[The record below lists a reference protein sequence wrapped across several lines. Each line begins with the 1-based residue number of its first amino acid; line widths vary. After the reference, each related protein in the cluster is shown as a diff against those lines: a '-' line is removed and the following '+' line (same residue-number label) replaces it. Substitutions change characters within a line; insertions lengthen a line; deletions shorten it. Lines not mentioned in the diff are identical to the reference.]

1 MQQLEFIMFSR
12 LKALIVVA
20 SLAAMSGI
28 SSAGAA
34 EWSRGT
40 ALGGQLT
47 RNVDADGLVYSGETV
62 RTGPNGGSYSSN
74 STCLDGLFVDRCHR
88 SFSATGP
95 NGETYSGDRLT
106 AWGPNRVRS
115 IGAVA
120 GPDSSVVV
128 ETRRRWR

>member
-1 MQQLEFIMFSR
+1 MLSSIKSR
-12 LKALIVVA
+12 VVA
-20 SLAAMSGI
+20 TGLAALLGA

-40 ALGGQLT
+40 AHGGQLT
-47 RNVDADGLVYSGETV
+47 RNVDTDGLFYSGETV
-62 RTGPNGGSYSSN
+62 RTGPNGGSYTSN
-74 STCLDGLFVDRCHR
+74 STCLDALLVDRCHR

-95 NGETYSGDRLT
+95 NGEMYSGDRVT

-120 GPDSSVVV
+120 GPNGNVVV
-128 ETRRRWR
+128 DARRRWR